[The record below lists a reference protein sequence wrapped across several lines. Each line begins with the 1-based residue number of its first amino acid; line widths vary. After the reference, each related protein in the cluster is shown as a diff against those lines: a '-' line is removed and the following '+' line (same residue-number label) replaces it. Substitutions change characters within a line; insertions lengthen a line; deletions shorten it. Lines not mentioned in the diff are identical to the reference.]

1 MPFKSEKQRRY
12 LWANE
17 PEIARDWTD
26 TYGSKIKKADGG
38 ISQLVKP
45 GSGRPGYRGD
55 DWGGPTYSSSK
66 SSSKSSSNQA
76 PDQGGHSRFKA
87 DSGYYGHTGGVN
99 PHAGWQKDVKNI
111 EMAKSVR
118 PYHNLISDKAT
129 QYLPNWMR
137 KTPNWNARTKFLKSK
152 GLLKEIAPGKWD
164 TEDENLSW
172 VHDPD
177 ILTSQWGLD
186 RLREL
191 DYVPNSDLH
200 GKEEGGGGE
209 GLPYIWPYQTASA
222 PIEEEEIVE
231 TDPINLYAGSYRV
244 RPEYL
249 LAEGGRVPAAYG
261 GIMDTYTGRRKYG
274 FGSFISKPFKAAK
287 KAVKKLTSSPIGKLA
302 LLYAAG
308 TYLGGTQALSGQM
321 GGAGTFAQRL
331 KDPKLLAN
339 LVNAGG
345 TWGTATESLPVDW
358 ADKARRLAGDKVS
371 LWDKGIKALKN
382 PWVTIPAASAVTGLL
397 TAQQPEEDLDSVQG
411 DYDDELAK
419 WEEILA
425 PYKGKYRVQDEYLVA
440 EGGRIGKQEGGLM
453 DLGGMEKD
461 YRNDGGF
468 VPIGGQEKADDVPA
482 RISRN
487 EFVFTADAVRSAGG
501 GDIDKGAE
509 VMENV
514 MKNLEAGGKVSEES
528 QGKGGAQE
536 MFEVSERL
544 SEVM

>member
-1 MPFKSEKQRRY
+1 M
-12 LWANE
+12 
-17 PEIARDWTD
+17 
-26 TYGSKIKKADGG
+26 
-38 ISQLVKP
+38 
-45 GSGRPGYRGD
+45 
-55 DWGGPTYSSSK
+55 
-66 SSSKSSSNQA
+66 
-76 PDQGGHSRFKA
+76 
-87 DSGYYGHTGGVN
+87 
-99 PHAGWQKDVKNI
+99 
-111 EMAKSVR
+111 
-118 PYHNLISDKAT
+118 
-129 QYLPNWMR
+129 
-137 KTPNWNARTKFLKSK
+137 
-152 GLLKEIAPGKWD
+152 
-164 TEDENLSW
+164 
-172 VHDPD
+172 
-177 ILTSQWGLD
+177 
-186 RLREL
+186 
-191 DYVPNSDLH
+191 
-200 GKEEGGGGE
+200 
-209 GLPYIWPYQTASA
+209 
-222 PIEEEEIVE
+222 
-231 TDPINLYAGSYRV
+231 

-308 TYLGGTQALSGQM
+308 TYLGGTQFMSGKA
-321 GGAGTFAQRL
+321 GGVGPGGWASFTQRL

-339 LVNAGG
+339 LIK
-345 TWGTATESLPVDW
+345 TDQWGTAGKAVENLGKVDV
-358 ADKARRLAGDKVS
+358 GFQ
-371 LWDKGIKALKN
+371 KALEKKAAQNTPWFKN
-382 PWVTIPAASAVTGLL
+382 PWVTIPAASAATGLF

-425 PYKGKYRVQDEYLVA
+425 PYKGKYRVKNEYLVA

-482 RISRN
+482 RLSRN